1 MRINFRSLQNRNF
14 MLFMFAL
21 AITVSAVLA
30 VTLSQTYSHS
40 TKQLEA
46 QFNSSRSVL
55 QFKLE
60 TDILTLKRGLSS
72 AAKDF
77 SIKTLIRRAQSDSAS
92 LVLALGNYQSR
103 LKSDFLVA
111 FNKTRQPIG
120 EKTILTSIPVESYNN
135 SMINFEYI
143 NQQLYLI
150 AIEPVRFVESVP
162 TPDAWLLTG
171 INVNRLLGDE
181 LRSITNF
188 DVSLRYQGVV
198 RASSNKNIDLADF
211 TKALSNID
219 TIFAKQTTS
228 NQQTVPL
235 SNSSDQA
242 SDIVVY
248 QDYLGS
254 AGDVPI
260 NLFFSLPSTEAHLNY
275 ENLIIQLSAAI
286 AVILVLISFLT
297 FSFSKSIAR
306 PLRMLASVAN
316 DIKRGSYPEINHDQS
331 LYEVDLL
338 SSALSEMQHAIKQ
351 RETENHQLAYYSA
364 STDLPNRTYFTAHI
378 KDQISQSLTQ
388 KFAVLWMD
396 IDRFKDINDT
406 LGHEFGD
413 AVLKAI
419 AQRLTKHNYQGSFW
433 AYLEGDEYA
442 AMIPVDD
449 EQGAILAAKQV
460 AHLFDEPFIV
470 SDVALDV
477 STSVGVSVYPDDSTD
492 AEQLMQ
498 YADIALYESKEK
510 HHSVSRFVAES
521 NKYSV
526 VRLSLMTELKNAIE
540 KDQLQL
546 NYQPKIDIKTGKVV
560 SAEALVRWRHPEHG
574 FIFPDEFIPL
584 AEQTG
589 NIRYLTHWAIKQA
602 ILQHKT
608 MQKLGFDIKMA
619 INISAIDLTDLELPP
634 FVAALLCEHNV
645 APSALIFE
653 VTESAIMDD
662 PEQAIVAL
670 NMLRN
675 MGIKLSIDDF
685 GTGYSSMEQLKRT
698 PVDELKIDKSFILD
712 LATNKDDLIIVK
724 SITNLAH
731 NLGLTIV
738 AEGIENIESLNVL
751 RELNV
756 ETAQGYFMSKPLE
769 ASLFEA
775 WVMGNSGTFIAPK
788 DY

>member
-211 TKALSNID
+211 TKALSNVD

-546 NYQPKIDIKTGKVV
+546 NYQPKIEIKTGKVV